1 MAQSIR
7 NLALG
12 SKIRDNKGN
21 IFRVV
26 AFNHY
31 GSNQVTLMHTNL
43 NMSMQMNKIVY
54 NAHYGSSEVHYYL
67 NNGYL
72 DRLQTEIKD
81 SLLDTTVYYN
91 DAISGT
97 QSTMKSIITKAFIP
111 ANAELVGDP
120 YYDPTNVSGLQ
131 YFYTNS
137 FIRSLEYSHSSV
149 WTRTEVVELSGTS
162 YVPFHYVFT
171 NDGDYTYSII
181 ESTLSAYVVPFIN
194 LPSDILVSNN
204 VEYGAYSFI
213 FNEPPVIQ
221 TINSIQGNYGSAT
234 NISYVATDSDDAT
247 LNHYISF
254 NNGTKWQQIF
264 PSRSGNIYTYSHV
277 FSELNTFYCRIK
289 VVDSAKNETVSNAFT
304 ITVNAV
310 APTVNIVSVVDKVVT
325 FKTNCI
331 TSEVSKVEIIINNKV
346 VKTFENGFNFNL
358 VYEIDRNSL
367 SIGKNS
373 IQIKATSKE
382 NLIGYANLEASK
394 TKYNLPQ
401 VGAKIIVNGFEY
413 TILNSVENG
422 SNQTYTLSSNLI
434 NTINKGDIVKV
445 TQDSVKVLCSMSNL
459 EDVKDYKEMKLVK
472 TKKLKGDFEGYV
484 EEKYELQ
491 GEGRYSTVKLEV
503 QRFNNNVATEI
514 LELQQYFDY
523 LED

>member
-26 AFNHY
+26 AFDHY

-54 NAHYGSSEVHYYL
+54 DAHYGTSEVHYYL

-81 SLLDTTVYYN
+81 NLLNTTVYYN

-97 QSTMKSIITKAFIP
+97 QNTTKSIIAKVFIP
-111 ANAELVGDP
+111 ALAELVGDY
-120 YYDPTNVSGLQ
+120 YYDPTNISRLE

-137 FIRSLEYSHSSV
+137 FIASLDYSYSSV
-149 WTRTEVVELSGTS
+149 WTRTEVMEYSGTR
-162 YVPFHYVFT
+162 YVPFHYTFT
-171 NDGDYTYSII
+171 DDGDYSYII
-181 ESTLSAYVVPFIN
+181 KESTSKAYVTPFVN

-234 NISYVATDSDDAT
+234 NISYVATDSDDST

-254 NNGTKWQQIF
+254 DNGTKWQQIF

-304 ITVNAV
+304 VTVNAV

-325 FKTNCI
+325 FKVNCI
-331 TSEVSKVEIIINNKV
+331 TSEISKVEILINGQN
-346 VKTFENGFNFNL
+346 VKTFTNGFDFNL
-358 VYEIDRNSL
+358 VYEIDRSKLNV
-367 SIGKNS
+367 GKNS
-373 IQIKATSKE
+373 IQIKATSQE
-382 NLIGYANLEASK
+382 NLVGYANLEASK
-394 TKYNLPQ
+394 TKYNLPP
-401 VGAKIIVNGFEY
+401 VGTKVIICGIEY
-413 TILNSVENG
+413 TISNASENG
-422 SNQTYTLSSNLI
+422 SNQTYTLNNNLVNPI
-434 NTINKGDIVKV
+434 NQGDIVQI
-445 TQDSVKVLCSMSNL
+445 TQDSVKVLCAMSNL
-459 EDVKDYKEMKLVK
+459 ENVKDYKEMKLVK
-472 TKKLKGDFEGYV
+472 TKKLKGNLEGYV

-491 GEGRYSTVKLEV
+491 GEGRYSTVKLEM